1 MNRTRVRVLHV
12 VENMDDQA
20 VESWLLRILGEAKES
35 FPEYHWTFYSTL
47 GKSGRGD
54 ARAQEL
60 GADVIHSPFPLAD
73 TGRFLRALRATM
85 SRGRFDVLHAHH
97 DIVSA
102 VYLLASLGTGIK
114 RRVVHI
120 HNTAMHLPM
129 EAGLRRRLF
138 SEPMRQICL
147 HLADVRA
154 GISRDALRSM
164 LRGRTP
170 RPGKDVVVYYGIDTA
185 RFRAPRISRERT
197 RAEIGVGQEATIML
211 FAGRMIEYKN
221 PLFLVEMLALMEES
235 MPDLHAVF
243 AGVGFEQVS
252 VQKRAEEL
260 GVAEKIR
267 ILGWRDDLPEL
278 MLASDLLVWPGQEE
292 PKEGLG
298 LGIVEAQAAG
308 LPILMSR
315 SVPDDAI
322 VIPELVSVMPL
333 ADGARAW
340 AASASAILSSLH
352 MSRIEALWRADASPF
367 SLRAGTA
374 NVIALYEP
382 L

>member
-1 MNRTRVRVLHV
+1 
-12 VENMDDQA
+12 
-20 VESWLLRILGEAKES
+20 
-35 FPEYHWTFYSTL
+35 
-47 GKSGRGD
+47 
-54 ARAQEL
+54 
-60 GADVIHSPFPLAD
+60 
-73 TGRFLRALRATM
+73 
-85 SRGRFDVLHAHH
+85 
-97 DIVSA
+97 
-102 VYLLASLGTGIK
+102 
-114 RRVVHI
+114 
-120 HNTAMHLPM
+120 
-129 EAGLRRRLF
+129 
-138 SEPMRQICL
+138 MRQICL

-185 RFRAPRISRERT
+185 RFRAPRTSRERT

-333 ADGARAW
+333 ADGARTW
-340 AASASAILSSLH
+340 AASASAILSSQH
-352 MSRIEALWRADASPF
+352 MSRIEALWGVDASPF

-374 NVIALYEP
+374 NVMALYEP